1 MQKIGVFTPHFEG
14 LRRDIYNLFTE
25 IDLAGE
31 ICAMGHHQDLKMRSC
46 PLPRKIIPHL
56 IGQKMGKIHP
66 SPRIVYVLFT
76 KADFAN
82 KKMRLSAHIKEGW
95 ALYARPIEL
104 LIFVL
109 AQWQKEGFSHQLHSE
124 PEAVGKGV
132 ALGDAVHLVHVL
144 LELFKSFF
152 LLVRERAV
160 KFLSISGDQLQ

>member
-1 MQKIGVFTPHFEG
+1 
-14 LRRDIYNLFTE
+14 
-25 IDLAGE
+25 
-31 ICAMGHHQDLKMRSC
+31 
-46 PLPRKIIPHL
+46 
-56 IGQKMGKIHP
+56 MGKIPP

-124 PEAVGKGV
+124 PEAVGKGI
-132 ALGDAVHLVHVL
+132 AFGDAVHLVHAVL
-144 LELFKSFF
+144 KLFKRF
-152 LLVRERAV
+152 LLLFRKGSVQILAV
-160 KFLSISGDQLQ
+160 PGDQLQQFFQASIATSALLEG

>member
-1 MQKIGVFTPHFEG
+1 
-14 LRRDIYNLFTE
+14 
-25 IDLAGE
+25 
-31 ICAMGHHQDLKMRSC
+31 
-46 PLPRKIIPHL
+46 
-56 IGQKMGKIHP
+56 MGKIHP

-124 PEAVGKGV
+124 SEAVGEGI
-132 ALGDAVHLVHVL
+132 AFGDAVHLVHAF
-144 LELFKSFF
+144 LELLKCFL
-152 LLVRERAV
+152 LLVRERTIQFLTV
-160 KFLSISGDQLQ
+160 SGNQLQKFLQPFVTTSALLEGGDVAVPELIKYFHQNLRMQKR

>member
-1 MQKIGVFTPHFEG
+1 
-14 LRRDIYNLFTE
+14 
-25 IDLAGE
+25 
-31 ICAMGHHQDLKMRSC
+31 
-46 PLPRKIIPHL
+46 
-56 IGQKMGKIHP
+56 MGKIPP

-124 PEAVGKGV
+124 PEAVGKGI
-132 ALGDAVHLVHVL
+132 AFGDAVHLVHAVL
-144 LELFKSFF
+144 KLFKRFF
-152 LLVRERAV
+152 LLIRECAV
-160 KFLSISGDQLQ
+160 QFLAIPGYEFEQFL

>member
-1 MQKIGVFTPHFEG
+1 
-14 LRRDIYNLFTE
+14 
-25 IDLAGE
+25 
-31 ICAMGHHQDLKMRSC
+31 
-46 PLPRKIIPHL
+46 
-56 IGQKMGKIHP
+56 MGKIHP

-124 PEAVGKGV
+124 PEAVGKGIV
-132 ALGDAVHLVHVL
+132 FGDAVHLVHAIL
-144 LELFKSFF
+144 KLFQRF
-152 LLVRERAV
+152 LLLFRECSVQFFAV
-160 KFLSISGDQLQ
+160 PGDQLQQFLEPLVTSSALLEGRDVSIPECVKCFHQNLRIQKR

>member
-1 MQKIGVFTPHFEG
+1 MSDVFFIYRVNRFSHMTQGNSAVIGGNGIGF
-14 LRRDIYNLFTE
+14 
-25 IDLAGE
+25 
-31 ICAMGHHQDLKMRSC
+31 QQ
-46 PLPRKIIPHL
+46 IIF

-109 AQWQKEGFSHQLHSE
+109 AQW
-124 PEAVGKGV
+124 
-132 ALGDAVHLVHVL
+132 
-144 LELFKSFF
+144 
-152 LLVRERAV
+152 
-160 KFLSISGDQLQ
+160 

>member
-1 MQKIGVFTPHFEG
+1 
-14 LRRDIYNLFTE
+14 
-25 IDLAGE
+25 
-31 ICAMGHHQDLKMRSC
+31 
-46 PLPRKIIPHL
+46 
-56 IGQKMGKIHP
+56 MGKIHP

-124 PEAVGKGV
+124 SEAVGEGI
-132 ALGDAVHLVHVL
+132 ALGNAMHLVHAV
-144 LELFKSFF
+144 LELFQRFF
-152 LLVRERAV
+152 LLIRERAV
-160 KFLSISGDQLQ
+160 QFLTVPGDQLQ

>member
-1 MQKIGVFTPHFEG
+1 
-14 LRRDIYNLFTE
+14 
-25 IDLAGE
+25 
-31 ICAMGHHQDLKMRSC
+31 
-46 PLPRKIIPHL
+46 
-56 IGQKMGKIHP
+56 MGKIHP

-124 PEAVGKGV
+124 PEAVGKGI
-132 ALGDAVHLVHVL
+132 ALGDAVHLVHAI
-144 LELFKSFF
+144 LEFLQCF
-152 LLVRERAV
+152 LLLFRERFSKLLAV
-160 KFLSISGDQLQ
+160 PGYQLQ

>member
-1 MQKIGVFTPHFEG
+1 
-14 LRRDIYNLFTE
+14 
-25 IDLAGE
+25 
-31 ICAMGHHQDLKMRSC
+31 
-46 PLPRKIIPHL
+46 
-56 IGQKMGKIHP
+56 MGKIPP

-124 PEAVGKGV
+124 SESVGEGI
-132 ALGDAVHLVHVL
+132 ALGDAVHLVHAILEL
-144 LELFKSFF
+144 LECF
-152 LLVRERAV
+152 LLLFRKGSVQFLAV
-160 KFLSISGDQLQ
+160 PGNEFEQFFQPFIATSTLLEGGDVAVPEFVNCFHQNLRIQKR

>member
-1 MQKIGVFTPHFEG
+1 
-14 LRRDIYNLFTE
+14 
-25 IDLAGE
+25 
-31 ICAMGHHQDLKMRSC
+31 
-46 PLPRKIIPHL
+46 
-56 IGQKMGKIHP
+56 MGKIHP

-124 PEAVGKGV
+124 PEAVGKGI
-132 ALGDAVHLVHVL
+132 ALCDAVHLVHAI
-144 LELFKSFF
+144 LELFKCFF
-152 LLVRERAV
+152 LLIRECAV
-160 KFLSISGDQLQ
+160 QFLSISGDQLQQFLQTFVTTSALLEGRDVAVP

>member
-1 MQKIGVFTPHFEG
+1 
-14 LRRDIYNLFTE
+14 
-25 IDLAGE
+25 
-31 ICAMGHHQDLKMRSC
+31 
-46 PLPRKIIPHL
+46 
-56 IGQKMGKIHP
+56 MGKIHP

-124 PEAVGKGV
+124 PEAVGKGI
-132 ALGDAVHLVHVL
+132 ALGDAVHLVHAV
-144 LELFKSFF
+144 LELFKRFL

-160 KFLSISGDQLQ
+160 KFLSISGDQL

>member
-1 MQKIGVFTPHFEG
+1 
-14 LRRDIYNLFTE
+14 
-25 IDLAGE
+25 
-31 ICAMGHHQDLKMRSC
+31 
-46 PLPRKIIPHL
+46 
-56 IGQKMGKIHP
+56 MGKIPP

-124 PEAVGKGV
+124 SEAVGEGI
-132 ALGDAVHLVHVL
+132 AFGDAVHLVHAF
-144 LELFKSFF
+144 LELLKCFL
-152 LLVRERAV
+152 LLVRERTIQFLTV
-160 KFLSISGDQLQ
+160 SGNQLQKFLQPFITTGALLEGGDVTVP